1 MRFAPILLID
11 PLIFGTLNQRVPGSS
26 PGAHSPCKP
35 RVSGTT
41 RNSAFLRGFP
51 TTHFP
56 DFCLC
61 ERSPILV
68 AVFNGLSPH
77 PKIPFPAAGL
87 GRESDRTWRCNSA
100 FCAAVI
106 QGPGSAR
113 QLSRIESER
122 LKLPAPFGWRIA
134 EPVDTDAA
142 GQAAFYCRFDKIGRE
157 EGE

>member
-1 MRFAPILLID
+1 MR
-11 PLIFGTLNQRVPGSS
+11 GSQVR
-26 PGAHSPCKP
+26 ALV
-35 RVSGTT
+35 RLQTGTT

-122 LKLPAPFGWRIA
+122 LKLPAPFSWRIA
-134 EPVDTDAA
+134 EPVDA
-142 GQAAFYCRFDKIGRE
+142 GVSAIVIAGPD
-157 EGE
+157 